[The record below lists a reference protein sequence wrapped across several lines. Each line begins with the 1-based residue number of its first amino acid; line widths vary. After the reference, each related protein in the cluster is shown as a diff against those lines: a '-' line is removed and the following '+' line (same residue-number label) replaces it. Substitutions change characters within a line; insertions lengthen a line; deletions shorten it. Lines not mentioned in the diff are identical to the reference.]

1 MAEIW
6 LPKSETRA
14 QTTEDGKVRV
24 WTDMHFSARKV
35 REPDERL
42 GFSQPPPR
50 PPHGPPPPPLDDA

>member
-24 WTDMHFSARKV
+24 WTDMQFA
-35 REPDERL
+35 
-42 GFSQPPPR
+42 PR
-50 PPHGPPPPPLDDA
+50 PVRDVGVRYGFEPPPPPPDSSESRPPS